1 MENVVDS
8 AMNRIEEDKVKG
20 IFFDGKKDKTTKILR
35 FNEDTKHYHS
45 EIVEEHYTVTWEP
58 AGKYLFHYTPEP
70 ADADEKAAKKIAN
83 PIYDWLL
90 VRNLLGDLVMIRG
103 DSTSTITGAVGGA
116 IQHIE
121 KLLGRKCHWNVCMI
135 HINELPLRHLVITID
150 GKYIPKQGWTGPIGK
165 LLEKVNTL
173 EINPEFTPFPEL
185 VDIISIP
192 EDIAKKMST
201 DQKNRYL
208 LLNAMKSGILSSEL
222 ANIKCGPLNQS
233 RWLVDR

>member
-45 EIVEEHYTVTWEP
+45 EIVEEEHYTVTWEP

-90 VRNLLGDLVMIRG
+90 VRNLLGDLVMRFDFNHHWCSWWS
-103 DSTSTITGAVGGA
+103 DSAYRKTSWPQMSLECVYDTHQRIA
-116 IQHIE
+116 IKTFSYHHRWKIHTKTRMDRSNRQTFGEGKHI
-121 KLLGRKCHWNVCMI
+121 GN
-135 HINELPLRHLVITID
+135 
-150 GKYIPKQGWTGPIGK
+150 
-165 LLEKVNTL
+165 
-173 EINPEFTPFPEL
+173 
-185 VDIISIP
+185 
-192 EDIAKKMST
+192 
-201 DQKNRYL
+201 
-208 LLNAMKSGILSSEL
+208 
-222 ANIKCGPLNQS
+222 
-233 RWLVDR
+233 

>member
-1 MENVVDS
+1 
-8 AMNRIEEDKVKG
+8 
-20 IFFDGKKDKTTKILR
+20 
-35 FNEDTKHYHS
+35 
-45 EIVEEHYTVTWEP
+45 
-58 AGKYLFHYTPEP
+58 
-70 ADADEKAAKKIAN
+70 
-83 PIYDWLL
+83 
-90 VRNLLGDLVMIRG
+90 
-103 DSTSTITGAVGGA
+103 
-116 IQHIE
+116 
-121 KLLGRKCHWNVCMI
+121 MI

-150 GKYIPKQGWTGPIGK
+150 GKYIPKQAWTGPIGK

-201 DQKNRYL
+201 DQKNCYL